1 MEGRRKSF
9 QSSVYH
15 TLKMTGLKMSFI
27 NPALTFCELNLWLQ
41 ERVKICHY
49 VSAFSYIQFPPHQS
63 EDPLDLCHLWK
74 RHIIFFLKISLLFT
88 VTEILSY
95 GMSKKINLMDSHL
108 QIFIKN
114 KCLIGDR
121 PCAISFSSLK
131 RIWFCFLLP
140 HLVILGGYMCA
151 CSVTYFIWKHEWW
164 GVFSSLSPHISHS
177 CGLIIMYL
185 YNGRKSLS
193 FLTGGKA

>member
-1 MEGRRKSF
+1 MSLRFCFFIYTVSS
-9 QSSVYH
+9 SSVWRP
-15 TLKMTGLKMSFI
+15 TRSLPPLEV
-27 NPALTFCELNLWLQ
+27 A
-41 ERVKICHY
+41 HY
-49 VSAFSYIQFPPHQS
+49 
-63 EDPLDLCHLWK
+63 
-74 RHIIFFLKISLLFT
+74 FFLKISLLFT

-95 GMSKKINLMDSHL
+95 DMSKKINLMDSHL